1 MGQQLTDDLIW
12 PLRQKQ
18 LTYVK

>member
-1 MGQQLTDDLIW
+1 MGQQWTDDLIW